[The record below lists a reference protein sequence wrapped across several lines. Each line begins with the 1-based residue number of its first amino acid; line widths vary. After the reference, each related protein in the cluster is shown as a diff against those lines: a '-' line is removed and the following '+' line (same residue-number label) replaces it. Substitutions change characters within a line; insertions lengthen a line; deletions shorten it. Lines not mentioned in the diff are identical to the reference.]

1 MTGCARQ
8 ASRGGSRTDD
18 APPRP
23 HAIGLSGVQRQ
34 DRLRPLAEILLMQ
47 DPSWKE
53 GLSGQHRGAMSRRRF
68 NVHCGLRALE
78 EYRFCWLDR
87 NSN

>member
-1 MTGCARQ
+1 
-8 ASRGGSRTDD
+8 
-18 APPRP
+18 
-23 HAIGLSGVQRQ
+23 
-34 DRLRPLAEILLMQ
+34 MQ